1 MNNQLPNLN
10 TNIQMPNPVTAAEM
24 NNKSISAIDTVG
36 NKLIDKGIDI
46 YSDEQKQGAISQAY
60 KDASEGKYGT
70 VSGITGANKE
80 YNKIMNNIAPSIMVS
95 QVGSQLENLYKTMSQ
110 DPNFD
115 PATAT
120 QKYAVGA
127 KGIIDAYTHD
137 SVPDEWKSQVSLTM
151 HKQAMQY
158 GIEMNSTVL
167 QRITNQQTSASLASK
182 DELFKQITQ
191 ASSIGNTGIANDL
204 HAQYNNIVDQGILAN
219 KFTPLQGNAMKKEA
233 GDEIKLQ
240 SAIRSGKAITDD
252 PSLES
257 RRLSLYSQQ
266 QRSIEQSQIQNH
278 YDFSRLITGTVAGD
292 GTSPPAQMTDE
303 QYIQYNQAKTGANY
317 LAIAKN
323 SPDREKVFNS
333 AGFRS
338 LEPAVQGMVK
348 SQFDNHVAKLSSNP
362 DIALNLGDSN
372 LQQIGNIMTAGNVPL
387 SGISK
392 TQRFIALNN
401 QMQVDPIGAIK
412 RIQQEGGNY
421 TPFILSKMKVNNGQ
435 SLAIAGAVDDQ
446 SYLSGLTNKDAKG
459 FTTKELTNGA
469 KAIQSI
475 SSTMPETQQ
484 AISQYMN
491 VKKAGNSSASYDDI
505 FHSRFDTVSM
515 GSSKF
520 VVYKE
525 DAGVLSHPA
534 NVKYLAASIAN
545 KYSLP
550 ADKITDAI
558 KEHGL
563 QLSPA
568 GDAYYVVNSKGEIV
582 AGVPR
587 SALSKLHEA
596 TGFEKIKDTLGVNG
610 L

>member
-1 MNNQLPNLN
+1 MNNTLPSLN
-10 TNIQMPNPVTAAEM
+10 TNIQMPNPVSTAQI
-24 NNKSISAIDTVG
+24 NNQSISAIDKVG
-36 NKLIDKGIDI
+36 DQLINKGVNV
-46 YSDEQKQGAISQAY
+46 YAQGQQQKAISQAY
-60 KDASEGKYGT
+60 QDAAEGKYGT

-80 YNKIMNNIAPSIMVS
+80 YNQIMNNIAPSIMVS
-95 QVGSQLENLYKTMSQ
+95 QAGAQLDTLYKTMAQ

-115 PATAT
+115 PKTVT
-120 QKYAVGA
+120 QKYAIGA

-137 SVPDEWKSQVSLTM
+137 NVPDQWKSQVSLTM
-151 HKQAMQY
+151 QKQAMQY
-158 GIEMNSTVL
+158 GVEMNSTVL
-167 QRITNQQTSASLASK
+167 QRIINQQTAASLASK

-191 ASSIGNTGIANDL
+191 ASSIGNDGLANDL
-204 HAQYNNIVDQGILAN
+204 HVQYNNIVDQGILAN

-252 PSLES
+252 PALES

-266 QRSIEQSQIQNH
+266 QRGIEQAQIQSH
-278 YDFSRLITGTVAGD
+278 YDFSRLITGTVAG
-292 GTSPPAQMTDE
+292 GNPPLPAQMTDE
-303 QYIQYNQAKTGANY
+303 QYIQYSQAKIGANY

-323 SPDREKVFNS
+323 SSDREKVFNS

-348 SQFDNHVAKLSSNP
+348 SQFVEHKAKISSNP
-362 DIALNLGDSN
+362 DIALNLGNSN
-372 LQQIGNIMTAGNVPL
+372 IQQIGNIMAASNIPL
-387 SGISK
+387 SGITK

-401 QMQVDPIGAIK
+401 QMQVDPISTIK
-412 RIQQEGGNY
+412 QIQKEGGQY

-435 SLAIAGAVDDQ
+435 SLTIAGAIDDQ
-446 SYLSGLTNKDAKG
+446 SYLSGLVNKDAKG
-459 FTTKELTNGA
+459 FTDKELSKG
-469 KAIQSI
+469 KSAISAI
-475 SSTMPETQQ
+475 NTTMPETQQ
-484 AISQYMN
+484 AISQYIN
-491 VKKAGNSSASYDDI
+491 VKKAGNSALSYDDI
-505 FHSRFDTVSM
+505 FHSRFDTVGIGNNKS
-515 GSSKF
+515 

-525 DAGVLSHPA
+525 DASILTHTP
-534 NVKYLAASIAN
+534 NIKYLAGSIAK

-550 ADKITDAI
+550 ADKVTNAI

-596 TGFEKIKDTLGVNG
+596 TTFEKIKDKLGVNG